1 MHHGLRGMDA
11 PACFNILV
19 FGRGGQIRSPHRL
32 GGGQNPKI
40 YTNSQFYHYC
50 FCPRGGPNSIAN
62 FDGGPWP
69 DLPPLDPPLCTLG
82 ARSSVSVLSDRPTCI
97 VESHRDLHVGHV
109 RISYC
114 GLSNQNLENCILC
127 T

>member
-50 FCPRGGPNSIAN
+50 FCSGGGPNSIAN
-62 FDGGPWP
+62 FDGGGPWP
-69 DLPPLDPPLCTLG
+69 DFPPWI
-82 ARSSVSVLSDRPTCI
+82 R
-97 VESHRDLHVGHV
+97 HW
-109 RISYC
+109 ISPHIC
-114 GLSNQNLENCILC
+114 KISQAKQSKNISIMISCNII
-127 T
+127 